1 MRLED
6 CRADFPLTRDLIY
19 LDSAAT
25 SLTPKPVIQAMVGYD
40 LRYRANVGRGVHRLT
55 TIATHRYRDARDSI
69 RSFIGGE
76 GGAIAITRNT
86 TEAIGMVAAGLP
98 WKQGDRVV
106 TTLLEHHSNLLPW
119 LRLRKRGVEVDIV
132 RPDAEGS
139 LEIADLEVAV
149 RDGTRL
155 VAITHASNVLGIVI
169 PVDEIARVCH
179 DHGARLLV
187 DGAQSVPHLPVD
199 VSRMG
204 CDYFCF
210 SGHKMLGPTGTGA
223 LWMREPDIEP
233 LLVGGGSIANV
244 TADDYTLAPDEGR
257 YEAGTPP
264 VAGTIGFARAAAYL
278 REIGMETV
286 HRHDER
292 LSARLIEGLSEVE
305 GVRVLGA
312 EVEGERIGVVS
323 FTVDGLHPHE
333 VAQILDEAAAVL
345 VRSGHH
351 CSQPLMEHL
360 GLPEGTVRA
369 STHIYNTEEEIDTMI
384 ATVEEIARRVA

>member
-139 LEIADLEVAV
+139 LEIADLEAAV

-384 ATVEEIARRVA
+384 TTVEEIARRVA

>member
-139 LEIADLEVAV
+139 LEIADLEAAV

-155 VAITHASNVLGIVI
+155 VAITHASNVLGTVI

-187 DGAQSVPHLPVD
+187 DGAQSAPHLPVD

>member
-106 TTLLEHHSNLLPW
+106 TTLLEHHSNHLPW
-119 LRLRKRGVEVDIV
+119 LRLRERGVEVDIV

-139 LEIADLEVAV
+139 LEIADLEAAV

-155 VAITHASNVLGIVI
+155 VAVTHASNVLGTVL
-169 PVDEIARVCH
+169 PVGEIARVCH

-187 DGAQSVPHLPVD
+187 DGAQSAPHLPID

-223 LWMREPDIEP
+223 LWMRKPDIEP

-292 LSARLIEGLSEVE
+292 LSARLIEGLSGVE

>member
-139 LEIADLEVAV
+139 LEIADLEAAV

-155 VAITHASNVLGIVI
+155 VAITHASNVLGTVI
-169 PVDEIARVCH
+169 PVDEIAAICH

-187 DGAQSVPHLPVD
+187 DGAQSAPHLPVD
-199 VSRMG
+199 VSRIG

>member
-139 LEIADLEVAV
+139 LEIADLEAAV
-149 RDGTRL
+149 REGTRL
-155 VAITHASNVLGIVI
+155 VAITHASNVLGTVI

-187 DGAQSVPHLPVD
+187 DGAQSAPHLPVD

>member
-139 LEIADLEVAV
+139 LEIADLEAAV

-155 VAITHASNVLGIVI
+155 VAITHASNVLGTVI

>member
-106 TTLLEHHSNLLPW
+106 TTLLEHHSNHLPW
-119 LRLRKRGVEVDIV
+119 LRLRERGVEVDIV

-139 LEIADLEVAV
+139 LEIADLEAAV

-155 VAITHASNVLGIVI
+155 VAITHASNVLGTVI

-187 DGAQSVPHLPVD
+187 DGAQSAPHLPID

-223 LWMREPDIEP
+223 LWMRKPDIEP

>member
-139 LEIADLEVAV
+139 LEIADLEAAV

-155 VAITHASNVLGIVI
+155 VAITHASNVLGTVI

-187 DGAQSVPHLPVD
+187 DGAQSAPHLPVD
-199 VSRMG
+199 VSRIG

>member
-139 LEIADLEVAV
+139 LEIADLEAAV

-155 VAITHASNVLGIVI
+155 VAITHASNVLGTVI
-169 PVDEIARVCH
+169 PVDEIAAICH

-187 DGAQSVPHLPVD
+187 DGAQSAPHLPVD

>member
-139 LEIADLEVAV
+139 LEIADLEAAV

-155 VAITHASNVLGIVI
+155 IAITHASNVLGTVI

-199 VSRMG
+199 TPRT
-204 CDYFCF
+204 F
-210 SGHKMLGPTGTGA
+210 SVQSFP
-223 LWMREPDIEP
+223 
-233 LLVGGGSIANV
+233 
-244 TADDYTLAPDEGR
+244 
-257 YEAGTPP
+257 
-264 VAGTIGFARAAAYL
+264 
-278 REIGMETV
+278 
-286 HRHDER
+286 
-292 LSARLIEGLSEVE
+292 SARLHGSVMT
-305 GVRVLGA
+305 
-312 EVEGERIGVVS
+312 
-323 FTVDGLHPHE
+323 TVPDSL
-333 VAQILDEAAAVL
+333 
-345 VRSGHH
+345 
-351 CSQPLMEHL
+351 
-360 GLPEGTVRA
+360 
-369 STHIYNTEEEIDTMI
+369 
-384 ATVEEIARRVA
+384 

>member
-139 LEIADLEVAV
+139 LEIADLEAAV

-155 VAITHASNVLGIVI
+155 IAITHASNVLGTVI

-199 VSRMG
+199 VSRIG